1 MEARVSETPRDVEAR
16 YLQMIRAVWLDY
28 KTEMGMGESPER
40 RLVLDDVRLFV
51 ERAAG
56 FAGCELIR
64 RVIGAAHVDDLELML
79 PGQKR
84 DAAERAALKLGM
96 LLVKTRSTGPTELA
110 ERIEMQHM
118 LAVI

>member
-1 MEARVSETPRDVEAR
+1 
-16 YLQMIRAVWLDY
+16 MIQAVWLDY
-28 KTEMGMGESPER
+28 KTEMGMGEPGSADSYSSDE
-40 RLVLDDVRLFV
+40 RLFI
-51 ERAAG
+51 ERATG

-118 LAVI
+118 LARI